1 MIYNYICNSRYT
13 KLLFITKYNQQPVSW
28 NNIMN
33 NIYIQKQIISCI

>member
-28 NNIMN
+28 NNI
-33 NIYIQKQIISCI
+33 YIQKQIISCI